1 MVLGLASSPCFDSSS
16 AMTKGFG
23 GGRPSKVRDEADA
36 AREGVDRERACESA
50 IFTVKHKTLEHVC
63 SQTSKRVTLVMTY
76 ESGQVLTAHES
87 CLV

>member
-36 AREGVDRERACESA
+36 AREGVVSEIRARA

>member
-23 GGRPSKVRDEADA
+23 EGRPSKVRDEADA
-36 AREGVDRERACESA
+36 AREGVDREARVRA

-63 SQTSKRVTLVMTY
+63 SQTSKRDT
-76 ESGQVLTAHES
+76 SVLTYDS
-87 CLV
+87 GRV